1 MKTLQGMFLNVR
13 IVRIL
18 YIVSEKRRVP
28 LVVLELLIL
37 PEHASS
43 RAGINEV
50 RVAQL
55 LVFRVV
61 ICRSLIFPFCL
72 CFLLVVVLSV
82 LRQFEA

>member
-1 MKTLQGMFLNVR
+1 
-13 IVRIL
+13 
-18 YIVSEKRRVP
+18 
-28 LVVLELLIL
+28 VVLELFIL
-37 PEHASS
+37 PKHASS

-72 CFLLVVVLSV
+72 FFLLVVVLSV
-82 LRQFEA
+82 LRRFEA